1 MTEPLPPH
9 YYLHNF
15 RFVMDWVADQH
26 GDLLNAEESAFIRH
40 FHQLEQDSQC
50 LLVRMLSR
58 KGAWFRADKLRYAE
72 INNPAQ
78 AAEQLIQYGLVT
90 PDAPLSIAELANL
103 VTKPELLSLFAES
116 LQPHKHQ
123 RKDLLVELLI
133 ERYPETAPWST
144 WTNNALDRL
153 YQLEVQHISD
163 TLRLLFFGN
172 PYQDLTEFVLQDL
185 GLFRYE
191 QYTIDKQHRLFRD
204 RLELLQYQQL
214 ILLREQ
220 FDLVDSLTA
229 LHQLLPTLPEKFDN
243 PAMERRRAKLINQVA
258 YELER
263 HGEWEA
269 ALNLYQQVT
278 LPPARERQIRLL
290 EKRGQF
296 DEAWLLLNQVFS
308 SPANE
313 HELQLAH
320 RMAPRLAKKI
330 AATFFKPIAQ
340 PVNEQRLILPQLID
354 ESGNPFTVEI
364 IAQVHFDQPEAPC
377 FYAENILLNGLFGLW
392 LWPEMFRSREGAFAH
407 PFQGAPLDMYQEDF
421 LANRPGINQL
431 WQLLDQNRHREH
443 IKDVWRQKFGIT
455 NHFVHWQFL
464 DETLVDLA
472 LRCIPAAHLK
482 AIFQRLLFDIKANRS
497 GLPDLIQF
505 FPDQQSYRL
514 IEIKGP
520 GDRLQ
525 DNQLRWLDFFA
536 RQGIPAEVCYVS
548 WQ

>member
-1 MTEPLPPH
+1 M
-9 YYLHNF
+9 N
-15 RFVMDWVADQH
+15 WVADQH
-26 GDLLNAEESAFIRH
+26 GDLLNAEESAFIHH

-58 KGAWFRADKLRYAE
+58 KGTWFRADKLRYAE

-133 ERYPETAPWST
+133 ERYPETAPWSA
-144 WTNNALDRL
+144 WTNNTLDRL

-204 RLELLQYQQL
+204 RLELFQYQQL

-220 FDLVDSLTA
+220 FDLVDSLAA

-263 HGEWEA
+263 HGEWQA

-290 EKRGQF
+290 EKLGQF
-296 DEAWLLLNQVFS
+296 DEAWHLLNQVFS

-330 AATFFKPIAQ
+330 PPTFVKPLAQ
-340 PVNEQRLILPQLID
+340 PI
-354 ESGNPFTVEI
+354 
-364 IAQVHFDQPEAPC
+364 
-377 FYAENILLNGLFGLW
+377 NGL
-392 LWPEMFRSREGAFAH
+392 
-407 PFQGAPLDMYQEDF
+407 
-421 LANRPGINQL
+421 
-431 WQLLDQNRHREH
+431 
-443 IKDVWRQKFGIT
+443 
-455 NHFVHWQFL
+455 
-464 DETLVDLA
+464 
-472 LRCIPAAHLK
+472 
-482 AIFQRLLFDIKANRS
+482 
-497 GLPDLIQF
+497 
-505 FPDQQSYRL
+505 
-514 IEIKGP
+514 
-520 GDRLQ
+520 
-525 DNQLRWLDFFA
+525 A
-536 RQGIPAEVCYVS
+536 R
-548 WQ
+548 